1 MMAKYFTDLSAWREL
16 LAGDFNRGYLSGVLL
31 VLAVV
36 LLMLVLRL
44 LLSFLF
50 RNRRVR
56 SMVVPAADGEVMI
69 SRNAVIAA
77 VESMLTDFPAL
88 MVDSLK
94 IYRCRRQ
101 YSLLLHCRFQVD
113 GTGAFPDVAQ
123 KMKEAVF
130 TGMRE
135 RFGVE
140 NLRKIRIVLTDL
152 EGKDLAKTEPAVSVS
167 MPVSTP
173 GMPSDQL

>member
-1 MMAKYFTDLSAWREL
+1 M
-16 LAGDFNRGYLSGVLL
+16 
-31 VLAVV
+31 
-36 LLMLVLRL
+36 
-44 LLSFLF
+44 
-50 RNRRVR
+50 
-56 SMVVPAADGEVMI
+56 
-69 SRNAVIAA
+69 
-77 VESMLTDFPAL
+77 
-88 MVDSLK
+88 
-94 IYRCRRQ
+94 
-101 YSLLLHCRFQVD
+101 D